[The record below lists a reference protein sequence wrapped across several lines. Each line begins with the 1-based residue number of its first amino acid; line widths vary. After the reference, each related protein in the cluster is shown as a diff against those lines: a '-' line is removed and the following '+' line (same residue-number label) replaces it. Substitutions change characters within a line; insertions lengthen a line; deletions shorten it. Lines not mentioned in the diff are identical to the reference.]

1 MLFSCLVSKRK
12 TLVFHGY
19 HFHKGLRALSEGS
32 FGPAAE
38 ITERSQQVVEA
49 LRFSPEPAMCYT
61 EAIEHGSGQGLL
73 LLASSIL

>member
-1 MLFSCLVSKRK
+1 ML
-12 TLVFHGY
+12 HGY
-19 HFHKGLRALSEGS
+19 HFHKGLRALSEGVGS
-32 FGPAAE
+32 CLFGPAAE